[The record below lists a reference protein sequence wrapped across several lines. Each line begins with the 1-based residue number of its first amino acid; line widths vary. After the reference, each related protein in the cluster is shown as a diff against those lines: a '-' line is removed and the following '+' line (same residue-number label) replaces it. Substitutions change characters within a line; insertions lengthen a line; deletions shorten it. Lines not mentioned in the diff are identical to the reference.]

1 MALIRNINGVGVA
14 CTLCLEGASACRTLD
29 ISLPRNPAP
38 ASNFASQPHAL
49 VTKGITNLERLRN
62 ERNLQPVMLPLKLRM
77 FSRVPVIISAQQ
89 FQTDGKPNAPF
100 GRLYI
105 AA

>member
-1 MALIRNINGVGVA
+1 MPCVREEVSV
-14 CTLCLEGASACRTLD
+14 CRTLD
-29 ISLPRNPAP
+29 ISLPRNSEPG
-38 ASNFASQPHAL
+38 SYKTSQPHVH
-49 VTKGITNLERLRN
+49 VTKDIKNLEHLRN
-62 ERNLQPVMLPLKLRM
+62 ERNLQPVTLPIKLRM
-77 FSRVPVIISAQQ
+77 FSQVPVIISAQQ